1 MSGPVTDIGGVRFLL
16 HGETDGIL
24 LSENRPASLASN
36 IPEPSEIRTLLRVL
50 VERGARRVRLVGDD
64 PALREDLPGLVR
76 MVAEVP
82 SVTEVVMTTRGQGLR
97 GRLGVLSTEGLRGLH
112 VDLDTLRPARY
123 AQLMGRDGFSEVW
136 GAVEEALH
144 LGLTVKLN
152 TVLQHD
158 VNLDEIE
165 DFVELTAKH
174 PVEVRFVEWNTG
186 VNRLAP
192 PDRFVPTWEAMAR
205 IGSPLTPRDGGR
217 PDGHLPRFQV
227 LGYPGSIGF
236 ISNMTE
242 HHCTLCHHLGLTD
255 YGEIQSCVFG
265 HGLSL
270 IRHLRSNAGV
280 NSVEAYV
287 DRIWR
292 RKMTL
297 AAKLSGME
305 ALPAPS
311 LSATPV

>member
-24 LSENRPASLASN
+24 LSENRPPSLASN

-50 VERGARRVRLVGDD
+50 VERGARRIRLVGDD

-76 MVAEVP
+76 MVAEIP
-82 SVTEVVMTTRGQGLR
+82 GVTEVAMTTGGHGLS
-97 GRLGVLSTEGLRGLH
+97 GRLGVLSTEGLRGLNF
-112 VDLDTLRPARY
+112 DLDTLRPARY
-123 AQLMGRDGFSEVW
+123 AQLVGREGFSDVW
-136 GAVEEALH
+136 GAVEEAIH

-158 VNLDEIE
+158 VNLDEID
-165 DFVELTAKH
+165 DFVDLTLKH
-174 PVEVRFVEWNTG
+174 PIEVRFVEWNTG

-192 PDRFVPTWEAMAR
+192 PERFVPTWEAMAR
-205 IGSPLTPRDGGR
+205 VGPPLTPRDGGR
-217 PDGHLPRFQV
+217 SNGHAQLFQV
-227 LGYPGSIGF
+227 LGHQGSIGF
-236 ISNMTE
+236 IANMTD
-242 HHCTLCHHLGLTD
+242 HHCTFCNHLGLTD

-265 HGLSL
+265 RGLNL
-270 IRHLRSNAGV
+270 VRHLRSSAGV
-280 NSVEAYV
+280 ASVEAYV

-297 AAKLSGME
+297 AAKLSGVE
-305 ALPAPS
+305 TLPAPS

>member
-24 LSENRPASLASN
+24 LSENRPPSLASN

-50 VERGARRVRLVGDD
+50 VERGACRIRLVGDD

-76 MVAEVP
+76 MVAEIPGVAE
-82 SVTEVVMTTRGQGLR
+82 VTMTTGGHGLS
-97 GRLGVLSTEGLRGLH
+97 GRLGVLSTEGLRGLNF
-112 VDLDTLRPARY
+112 DLDTLQPARY
-123 AQLMGRDGFSEVW
+123 ARLMGRDGFSEVW
-136 GAVEEALH
+136 GAVEEAIH
-144 LGLTVKLN
+144 LGLMVKLN

-158 VNLDEIE
+158 VNLDEFD
-165 DFVELTAKH
+165 DFVDLTLKH
-174 PVEVRFVEWNTG
+174 PIEVRFVEWNTG

-192 PDRFVPTWEAMAR
+192 PEQFVPTWEAMAMVKP
-205 IGSPLTPRDGGR
+205 PLTPRDGGR
-217 PDGHLPRFQV
+217 PDSHAQRFQV
-227 LGYPGSIGF
+227 LGHQGSIGF
-236 ISNMTE
+236 IANMTE
-242 HHCTLCHHLGLTD
+242 HQCTLCNHLGLTD

-265 HGLSL
+265 RGLNL
-270 IRHLRSNAGV
+270 VRHLRSSAGV
-280 NSVEAYV
+280 VSVEAYV

-297 AAKLSGME
+297 AAKLSGVE